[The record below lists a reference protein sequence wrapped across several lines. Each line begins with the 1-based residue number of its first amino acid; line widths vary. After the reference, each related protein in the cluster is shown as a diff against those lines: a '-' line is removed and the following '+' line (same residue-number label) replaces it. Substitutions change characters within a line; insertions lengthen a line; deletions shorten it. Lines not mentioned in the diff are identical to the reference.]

1 MFREQYKGAYNEI
14 KGNRKCID
22 KIFADKKNKVVPFRF
37 ATTLAVAMIAV
48 MLVVV
53 YPDFTKNDTPK
64 EVNLKTVNVEDY
76 KYPEIDNTRITSGNA
91 KTKGDVFNTANVP
104 AVASEEKIELDRA
117 IEADNSSNAGGSS
130 AQNMAVLENGKV
142 ATVEEINDNQEIS
155 NRLEQTGIKIGDYVC
170 VIDETEGKQIL
181 YTKQNDKIYKF
192 EFFQFS
198 QEEIKMLL
206 EQEFK
211 ISAE

>member
-22 KIFADKKNKVVPFRF
+22 KIFADKKSKVVPFRF
-37 ATTLAVAMIAV
+37 ATTLAVAMVAV

-53 YPDFTKNDTPK
+53 YPDFTQNDTPK

-76 KYPEIDNTRITSGNA
+76 KYPEIDNSKITSGSV
-91 KTKGDVFNTANVP
+91 KTQGDVFNTANVP
-104 AVASEEKIELDRA
+104 AVASEEKIDLGRA
-117 IEADNSSNAGGSS
+117 IAEDNSPNAGGSS
-130 AQNMAVLENGKV
+130 TQNMVVLESGKV
-142 ATVEEINDNQEIS
+142 ATVEEINNDNEIS
-155 NRLEQTGIKIGDYVC
+155 SRLEQTGIKVGDFVC
-170 VIDETEGKQIL
+170 VIDEIEGKQIL

-206 EQEFK
+206 EQQFK